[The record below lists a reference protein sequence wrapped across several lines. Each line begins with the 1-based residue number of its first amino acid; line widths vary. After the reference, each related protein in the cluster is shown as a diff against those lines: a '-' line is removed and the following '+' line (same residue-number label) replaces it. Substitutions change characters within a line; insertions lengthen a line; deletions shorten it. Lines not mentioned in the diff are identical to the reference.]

1 MLCHLGGSVGFKF
14 WFLVVQIPRY
24 WQRVYIDSKSLDY
37 SIPLFIILHS
47 DPKFFSAVF
56 PLEWDGSMETM
67 QDGIILEY
75 TTWPW
80 YIQHRFHSCLTA
92 PWAFAKSKI
101 RLLLAFFSTFFLVW
115 NFFSLCWAS
124 VGAVFRSGSLL
135 KIESFVFAPLRVE
148 HFESTNN
155 FLAPSKKPEES
166 NSHPQFQRVMRSCA

>member
-14 WFLVVQIPRY
+14 CFLVVQIPRY
-24 WQRVYIDSKSLDY
+24 WQLVYIDSKSLDY

-67 QDGIILEY
+67 QYGIILEY

-101 RLLLAFFSTFFLVW
+101 RLLLAFFPHFCWCGISLAYVGPVLGLCLDQGLYWKLNHSFLPPWGWSTL
-115 NFFSLCWAS
+115 S
-124 VGAVFRSGSLL
+124 
-135 KIESFVFAPLRVE
+135 
-148 HFESTNN
+148 
-155 FLAPSKKPEES
+155 
-166 NSHPQFQRVMRSCA
+166 PQTIF